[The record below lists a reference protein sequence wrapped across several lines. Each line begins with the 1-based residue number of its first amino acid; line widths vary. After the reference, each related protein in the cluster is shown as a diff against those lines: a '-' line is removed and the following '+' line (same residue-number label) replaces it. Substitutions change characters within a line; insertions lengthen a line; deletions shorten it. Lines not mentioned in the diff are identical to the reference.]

1 MKLTLDE
8 WLAIQVGRGV
18 LQPCGVENGID
29 IYHPVSHP
37 WMEDEMKDNDPNKP
51 CGCQPVIPANPCCE
65 GGDDDEED

>member
-29 IYHPVSHP
+29 IYDPVSHP
-37 WMEDEMKDNDPNKP
+37 WMEDEMNPNDPTRP

>member
-1 MKLTLDE
+1 MNPLQTWLTKRISE
-8 WLAIQVGRGV
+8 GV
-18 LQPCGVENGID
+18 LRHDGQRNGID

>member
-29 IYHPVSHP
+29 IYLPNQRP
-37 WMEDEMKDNDPNKP
+37 WMEDAMTPDDPQRTCACNP
-51 CGCQPVIPANPCCE
+51 IIPANPTCE